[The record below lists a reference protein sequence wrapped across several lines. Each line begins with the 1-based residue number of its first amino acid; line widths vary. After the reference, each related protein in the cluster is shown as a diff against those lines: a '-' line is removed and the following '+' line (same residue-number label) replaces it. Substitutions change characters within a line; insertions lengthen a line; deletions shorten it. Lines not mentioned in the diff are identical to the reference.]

1 MKRLTFVLAATAVV
15 VLAGWFLHTTGWLAR
30 SGSARAGTTDP
41 MSTPSGWRYR
51 QSQPHHWRYI
61 MLKH

>member
-1 MKRLTFVLAATAVV
+1 MKRLTFVLAATGVV
-15 VLAGWFLHTTGWLAR
+15 VLAGWFLHATGRLTR
-30 SGSARAGTTDP
+30 SSAAHAGTADP
-41 MSTPSGWRYR
+41 LSTPSGWRYR